1 MNAQKSELW
10 LAGINDEY
18 CWMHTPGGWD
28 CIQCRL
34 EVTLPEFFAAVGKWA
49 EAGHSIDAPE
59 EAMHAFCQDCGK
71 EYETYH
77 PEWLLCPGCTETF
90 LIADREVVE

>member
-1 MNAQKSELW
+1 MSDQKSELW

-34 EVTLPEFFAAVGKWA
+34 EVTLSEFFAAVGEWA
-49 EAGHSIDAPE
+49 EACHSIDASELDELAE
-59 EAMHAFCQDCGK
+59 EAMHAFCQAMAGS
-71 EYETYH
+71 E
-77 PEWLLCPGCTETF
+77 
-90 LIADREVVE
+90 ARR